1 MIEQPLSSCMTENP
15 YVLYIEKILRKLGI
29 QWHRTMLQ
37 LSSNSSSAHPPVV
50 RSTFLLKKVEMA
62 F

>member
-1 MIEQPLSSCMTENP
+1 MTENP